1 MAKNKKLSYNEIPN
15 LQEDWGLDPR
25 NGLKYSGQSVQA
37 FIKRFLQLTDLN
49 DKEKASRIG
58 FKNMTV
64 FLFAS
69 AEDKA
74 EWQNNGLETW
84 IDSEPLVFVGTER
97 KIQITNVDN
106 NNSPYFTTAQ
116 EKAEISV
123 TFKSLEKD
131 VMATEY
137 TEIVEDVLY
146 TVSVDKGATGHWV
159 VIANDVMV
167 KYGDTYTIDVKKY
180 LAIGA
185 NRIVIKAVGSSTGA
199 AGQLNITANLTAMYL
214 QPSNFAWNMPFIEGQ
229 EYSLGGLS
237 IGGNIDK
244 TLHIKVSN
252 ENGYS
257 QSYEQWIGTNQY
269 TNVAYYYKGLVFP
282 SGGTGIYNVEMWLDA
297 GSVQS
302 EHLIYNIMCIAATDT
317 ATAQLVAISN
327 MPNKVVNYADNK
339 LFDYVVYDKGKAIA
353 SPQVVIKSLINQNP
367 TVILDEILNDVPT
380 KAINSYKMGV
390 EIESQETNIQL
401 TADITLGSSK
411 QSVVYQVDNSL
422 SYPPTSGFTFYLNP
436 TLRNNAQENREIIIN
451 TANSQEIQAEWTK
464 MAWSD
469 GVDGW
474 TVDDEGRK
482 CLFIPAR
489 SKVVID
495 LKPMSR
501 ISKDITIEFTYKV
514 KNVADYK
521 EAIITICDTLES
533 NFKGIK
539 ITPGNILVHSADLR
553 TSDLTQGLNLQ
564 DEVSLNIIVTI
575 IKQYRET
582 FGNLCQ
588 IYVNGEKA
596 RSFEFKD
603 NDSWNNEGKLTF
615 GSMTSDLYIYNTK
628 VYPIGFGKED
638 GERNYIASL
647 NLSEEKKRMYE
658 LINSIRGQLG
668 DIDYDAV
675 KYKYNTMVVEMLDG
689 AELPHK
695 GLSKEYSAWCNV
707 EFNFLQLPMYYQAKA
722 WRFILEKCK
731 IEGQGTTSMNY
742 WLWNLR
748 FRIDKSDN
756 LIVIY
761 PDGTEEVII

>member
-1 MAKNKKLSYNEIPN
+1 MADKSYNEIPD
-15 LQEDWGLDPR
+15 LQEDWGIDPR
-25 NGLKYSGQSVQA
+25 NGLKYSGRSVQT
-37 FIKRFLQLTDLN
+37 FIKKYLSIANIN
-49 DKEKASRIG
+49 DKEKASKIG

-69 AEDKA
+69 AEDKS

-84 IDSEPLVFVGTER
+84 IDSEPVVFVGTER

-106 NNSPYFTTAQ
+106 NNIPYFTTAQ
-116 EKAEISV
+116 DKAEISV

-159 VIANDVMV
+159 VVANDVMV

-199 AGQLNITANLTAMYL
+199 TGQLNVTANLTAMYL
-214 QPSNFAWNMPFIEGQ
+214 QPSNFAWNEPFIEGKT
-229 EYSLGGLS
+229 YSLGGLS

-257 QSYEQWIGTNQY
+257 QNYEQWLGDIQY
-269 TNVAYYYKGLVFP
+269 TNVAYYYRGLEFP
-282 SGGTGIYNVEMWLDA
+282 TGGTGIYNVEMWLDT
-297 GSVQS
+297 GTIQS
-302 EHLIYNIMCIAATDT
+302 EHLVYNIMCIAAADT

-327 MPNKVVNYADNK
+327 MPSKVMNYADNK
-339 LFDYVVYDKGKAIA
+339 LFDYVVYDCGKTIA
-353 SPQVVIKSLINQNP
+353 SPSIVIKSLINQNP
-367 TVILDEILNDVPT
+367 TVIIEETLNDVPT
-380 KAINSYKMGV
+380 RAINTYEMGV

-401 TADITLGSSK
+401 TADITLGGST

-422 SYPPTSGFTFYLNP
+422 SFPPTSGFTFYLNP
-436 TLRNNAQENREIIIN
+436 TTRNNAQANKETIIN
-451 TANSQEIQAEWTK
+451 AANGQEVSATWTK
-464 MAWSD
+464 MAWTD

-474 TVDDEGRK
+474 TTDENGRK
-482 CLFIPAR
+482 CLLIPAR
-489 SKVVID
+489 SKCVID
-495 LKPMSR
+495 YKPMATFNR
-501 ISKDITIEFTYKV
+501 AKTLEFTFKV
-514 KNVADYK
+514 KNVADYN
-521 EAIITICDTLES
+521 EAVITICDTLEQ
-533 NFKGIK
+533 NFKGIRFR
-539 ITPGNILVHSADLR
+539 PNNVLVHSADLR

-564 DEVSLNIIVTI
+564 DEKTLNVIVTI
-575 IKQYRET
+575 IRQYRET

-588 IYVNGEKA
+588 IYVNGGKA

-603 NDSWNNEGKLTF
+603 NDSWVNDSKLEL
-615 GSMTSDLYIYNTK
+615 GSMTSDLYLYNFK
-628 VYPIGFGKED
+628 AYEIGFDKED
-638 GERNYIASL
+638 GERNFVSSL
-647 NLSEEKKRMYE
+647 AADKKAISD
-658 LINSIRGQLG
+658 LIKGIRGQLG

-675 KYKYNTMVVEMLDG
+675 ASKYNIMEVEMLNG

-707 EFNFLQLPMYYQAKA
+707 EFSFLQLPRYYQVKA
-722 WRFILEKCK
+722 WKFILNMCK

-748 FRIDKSDN
+748 FRLDKSDN
-756 LIVIY
+756 LVVVY
-761 PDGTEEVII
+761 PDGTEIVIA

>member
-1 MAKNKKLSYNEIPN
+1 MTDKSYNEIPD

-37 FIKRFLQLTDLN
+37 FIKKFLSIANIN

-58 FKNMTV
+58 YKNMTV

-74 EWQNNGLETW
+74 EWKNNGLETW
-84 IDSEPLVFVGTER
+84 IDSEPIVFVGTER

-146 TVSVDKGATGHWV
+146 TVSIDKGATGHWV
-159 VIANDVMV
+159 VVANDVMV

-229 EYSLGGLS
+229 EYALGGLS

-257 QSYEQWIGTNQY
+257 QSYEQWLGDVQY
-269 TNVAYYYKGLVFP
+269 TNVAYYYRGLEFP
-282 SGGTGIYNVEMWLDA
+282 TGGTGIYNVEMWLDT
-297 GSVQS
+297 GTIQS

-327 MPNKVVNYADNK
+327 LPSKVMNYADNK
-339 LFDYVVYDKGKAIA
+339 LFDYVVYDCGKAIA
-353 SPQVVIKSLINQNP
+353 SPSIVIKSLINQNP
-367 TVILDEILNDVPT
+367 TVIVEEILNDVPT
-380 KAINSYKMGV
+380 KAINTYEMGV

-401 TADITLGSSK
+401 TADITLGGST

-422 SYPPTSGFTFYLNP
+422 SFPPTSGFTFYLNP
-436 TLRNNAQENREIIIN
+436 TTRNNAQANKETIIN
-451 TANSQEIQAEWTK
+451 AANGQEVSATWTK
-464 MAWSD
+464 MAWTD

-474 TVDDEGRK
+474 TTDENGRK
-482 CLFIPAR
+482 CLLIPAR
-489 SKVVID
+489 SKCVID
-495 LKPMSR
+495 YKPMATFNR
-501 ISKDITIEFTYKV
+501 AKTLEFTFKV
-514 KNVADYK
+514 KNVADYN
-521 EAIITICDTLES
+521 EAVITICDTIER
-533 NFKGIK
+533 NFKGIRFR
-539 ITPGNILVHSADLR
+539 PDNILVHSADLR

-564 DEVSLNIIVTI
+564 DEKTLNVLITI
-575 IKQYRET
+575 IRQYRET

-588 IYVNGEKA
+588 IYVNGGKA

-603 NDSWNNEGKLTF
+603 NDSWVNDSKLEL
-615 GSMTSDLYIYNTK
+615 GSMTSDLYLYNFK
-628 VYPIGFGKED
+628 AYEIGFDKED
-638 GERNYIASL
+638 GERNFVSSL
-647 NLSEEKKRMYE
+647 AADKKAISD
-658 LINSIRGQLG
+658 LIKGIRGQLG

-675 KYKYNTMVVEMLDG
+675 ASKYNIMEVEMLNG

-707 EFNFLQLPMYYQAKA
+707 EFSFLQLPRYYQVKV
-722 WRFILEKCK
+722 WKFILKMCK

-748 FRIDKSDN
+748 FRLDKSDN
-756 LIVIY
+756 LVVVY
-761 PDGTEEVII
+761 PDGTEIVIA